1 MESPP
6 PSLFSK
12 RLIVVAGK
20 GGVGKSTV
28 SAALALVA
36 ARRGKRVLLCEIH
49 GTDRIAHFFE
59 APPVGPT
66 IRQLRPNLFA
76 VNVQPADAMREY
88 ALMKLRFEA
97 VYRMVFENRLV
108 SYFLKAFPGLNELV
122 MLGKVWYHTI
132 EVDKR
137 TRRPRWDLV
146 IVDAPATGHGL
157 YFLEFP
163 DVALGAVPSGAGPL
177 ISEVTKM
184 RELLLDPVRTSLQIV
199 TLPEEMPVKEAIDL
213 RARVEAIGVPMG
225 YLVVNGVQ
233 VPLLNAREEEDL
245 ASIRAFAGG
254 RFPELETLT
263 EAARWQQERHRSQ
276 EVHFAQIRKF
286 IPMPR
291 IDLPF
296 VADRSSRSR
305 AIEFLADKL
314 AAALGET
321 A

>member
-1 MESPP
+1 MDPLP

-49 GTDRIAHFFE
+49 GADRVAHNFE
-59 APPVGPT
+59 VPPVGT
-66 IRQLRPNLFA
+66 TVRQIRPNLFA
-76 VNVQPADAMREY
+76 VNVQPAEAMREY

-97 VYRMVFENRLV
+97 VYRMVFENRMV
-108 SYFLKAFPGLNELV
+108 AYFLKAFPGLNELV
-122 MLGKVWYHTI
+122 MLGKVWYHTV

-137 TRRPRWDLV
+137 TQRPKWDLV
-146 IVDAPATGHGL
+146 IADAPATGHGL
-157 YFLEFP
+157 YFLELP

-177 ISEVTKM
+177 TAEVTKM
-184 RELLLDPVRTSLQIV
+184 RALLRDPARTSLQIV

-225 YLVVNGVQ
+225 YLFVNGVQ

-245 ASIRAFAGG
+245 ARIRDITGNAHPTLRALTDAAG
-254 RFPELETLT
+254 
-263 EAARWQQERHRSQ
+263 WQQQRHRSQ

-291 IDLPF
+291 VDLPF
-296 VADRSSRSR
+296 IADRSSRSR

-314 AAALGET
+314 EGELGES